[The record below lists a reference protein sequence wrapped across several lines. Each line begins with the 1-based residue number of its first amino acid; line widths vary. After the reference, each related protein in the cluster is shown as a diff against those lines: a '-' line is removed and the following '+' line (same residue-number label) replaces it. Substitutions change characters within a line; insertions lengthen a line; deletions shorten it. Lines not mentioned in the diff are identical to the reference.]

1 MCECVCRDG
10 TVEPLDPPA
19 SSSAGDRVYV
29 DGYQHDIA
37 GGTHIHVCHVMYY
50 TVLPDY
56 QYLQYSFLHDILYY
70 MGIHI
75 QCTSIHMCTMM
86 HCNYNPLPLV
96 ETVCNMFLFSSHRTR
111 HCFKPQEEGFRAS
124 SGI

>member
-37 GGTHIHVCHVMYY
+37 GGTHI
-50 TVLPDY
+50 
-56 QYLQYSFLHDILYY
+56 Q
-70 MGIHI
+70 
-75 QCTSIHMCTMM
+75 
-86 HCNYNPLPLV
+86 
-96 ETVCNMFLFSSHRTR
+96 SSMKGRNTR
-111 HCFKPQEEGFRAS
+111 DSKQMIS
-124 SGI
+124 LLT